1 MMTKNRFFSLN
12 EARRFLAL
20 GLPVLVTQIAQMGM
34 NFVDTAMTGQASTA
48 DMAAVA
54 VSGSIW
60 VPVSLLGMGCLL
72 SLPAMMAHLVG
83 GGEQQRTPHLL
94 RQGLWLSSLLSLVLM
109 VSVLAC
115 GASAKTSTKVRIA
128 GLKGPTTMGL
138 VNLLSMEKDGTASL
152 DYDLQLYGAAD
163 EIVPKLIKGELDMA
177 AIPANLAATLYQKTN
192 GGIQVMAV
200 NTLGVLY
207 VVEKGNTVHSF
218 ADLKGRTILST
229 GKGTTPEY
237 VLRYLL
243 KKNGLDPDKD
253 VKIEYYSEASEVT
266 AQMAAA
272 RKDAIA
278 VLPQPYVTAAQ
289 MKDSGLRVVLD
300 LTREWNKVCDTQL
313 ITGVTVVRTEYAKQN
328 PNVIAAFLTDYQK
341 SVKAANEDIDGTAA
355 LCEEVGV
362 VAKAAIAK
370 KALPK
375 CNIVYRNG
383 QEMKKDISAY
393 LQVLY
398 DASPAAVG
406 GKLPDD
412 NFYYTEPSVLRK
424 VMAAIRN
431 SAK

>member
-1 MMTKNRFFSLN
+1 MAVLSYFPAACVFTVEVTADAPVGLTLYKVPGP
-12 EARRFLAL
+12 AAKAL
-20 GLPVLVTQIAQMGM
+20 G
-34 NFVDTAMTGQASTA
+34 S
-48 DMAAVA
+48 
-54 VSGSIW
+54 
-60 VPVSLLGMGCLL
+60 
-72 SLPAMMAHLVG
+72 
-83 GGEQQRTPHLL
+83 
-94 RQGLWLSSLLSLVLM
+94 LM
-109 VSVLAC
+109 VNW
-115 GASAKTSTKVRIA
+115 G
-128 GLKGPTTMGL
+128 
-138 VNLLSMEKDGTASL
+138 DGTDEAL
-152 DYDLQLYGAAD
+152 TCVAGIAD
-163 EIVPKLIKGELDMA
+163 IEAMAEDDNFTALEIVPKLIKGELDLA

-192 GGIQVMAV
+192 GGIQVLAV

-243 KKNGLDPDKD
+243 QKNGLDPDKD

-272 RKDAIA
+272 KKDAIA

-289 MKDSGLRVVLD
+289 MKDAALRVVLD
-300 LTREWNKVCDTQL
+300 LTKEWNKVCGTQL
-313 ITGVTVVRTEYAKQN
+313 ITGVTVVRTAYAEEHPDVVQ
-328 PNVIAAFLTDYQK
+328 AFLTDYEK
-341 SVKAANEDIDGTAA
+341 SVNAANTDIDGTAA

-370 KALPK
+370 KALPQ
-375 CNIVYRNG
+375 CNIVFRRG
-383 QEMKKDISAY
+383 EEMKKDISAY

-412 NFYYTEPSVLRK
+412 SFYWTKPTAAQK
-424 VMAAIRN
+424 VQKKVGKLFR
-431 SAK
+431 

>member
-1 MMTKNRFFSLN
+1 MFKKLMS
-12 EARRFLAL
+12 
-20 GLPVLVTQIAQMGM
+20 
-34 NFVDTAMTGQASTA
+34 
-48 DMAAVA
+48 AVA
-54 VSGSIW
+54 VAALC
-60 VPVSLLGMGCLL
+60 VSL
-72 SLPAMMAHLVG
+72 A
-83 GGEQQRTPHLL
+83 
-94 RQGLWLSSLLSLVLM
+94 
-109 VSVLAC
+109 AC
-115 GASAKTSTKVRIA
+115 GATATSEAAAEATATPAPAVTEAPAEETASAETADGALRVA

-289 MKDSGLRVVLD
+289 MKDSDLRVVLD
-300 LTREWNKVCDTQL
+300 LTREWNRVCDTQL

-328 PNVIAAFLTDYQK
+328 PDVIAAFLTDYQK

>member
-1 MMTKNRFFSLN
+1 MFKKLMS
-12 EARRFLAL
+12 
-20 GLPVLVTQIAQMGM
+20 
-34 NFVDTAMTGQASTA
+34 
-48 DMAAVA
+48 AVA
-54 VSGSIW
+54 AAALC
-60 VPVSLLGMGCLL
+60 VSL
-72 SLPAMMAHLVG
+72 A
-83 GGEQQRTPHLL
+83 
-94 RQGLWLSSLLSLVLM
+94 
-109 VSVLAC
+109 AC
-115 GASAKTSTKVRIA
+115 GATATSEAAAEATATPAPAVTEAPAEETASAETADGALRVA

-272 RKDAIA
+272 KKDAIA

-289 MKDSGLRVVLD
+289 MKDSDLRVVLD
-300 LTREWNKVCDTQL
+300 LTREWNRVCDTQL

-328 PNVIAAFLTDYQK
+328 PDVIAAFLTDYQK

>member
-1 MMTKNRFFSLN
+1 MMKKLTSL
-12 EARRFLAL
+12 LL
-20 GLPVLVTQIAQMGM
+20 SVVML
-34 NFVDTAMTGQASTA
+34 
-48 DMAAVA
+48 
-54 VSGSIW
+54 
-60 VPVSLLGMGCLL
+60 VSL
-72 SLPAMMAHLVG
+72 
-83 GGEQQRTPHLL
+83 
-94 RQGLWLSSLLSLVLM
+94 
-109 VSVLAC
+109 LAC
-115 GASAKTSTKVRIA
+115 GASAKTLSAKTLRIA

-138 VNLLSMEKDGTASL
+138 VNLLSMEKNGTAAM

-163 EIVPKLIKGELDMA
+163 EIVPKLIKGDLDMA

-192 GGIQVMAV
+192 GGIQVLAV

-207 VVEKGNTVHSF
+207 VVEKGDTVHRF

-243 KKNGLDPDKD
+243 TKNGLDPDKD

-266 AQMAAA
+266 AQMAATK
-272 RKDAIA
+272 KDAIA

-289 MKDSGLRVVLD
+289 MKDSELRVVLD
-300 LTREWNKVCDTQL
+300 LTKEWNKVCDTQL
-313 ITGVTVVRTEYAKQN
+313 ITGVTVVRTAYAEDHPDVVQ
-328 PNVIAAFLTDYQK
+328 AFLNDYEK
-341 SVKAANEDIDGTAA
+341 SVNAANTDIDGTAA

-375 CNIVYRNG
+375 CNIVYRRG
-383 QEMKKDISAY
+383 EEMKKDISAY

-406 GKLPDD
+406 GKLPGD
-412 NFYYTEPSVLRK
+412 NFYWVKPTTSQQVQHQVKKLFQ
-424 VMAAIRN
+424 
-431 SAK
+431 